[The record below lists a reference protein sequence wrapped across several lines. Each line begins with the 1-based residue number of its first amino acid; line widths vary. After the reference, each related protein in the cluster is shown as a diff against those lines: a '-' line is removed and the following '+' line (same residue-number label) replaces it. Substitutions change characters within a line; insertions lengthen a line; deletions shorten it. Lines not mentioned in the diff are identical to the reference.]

1 MKKLKK
7 INRWISALLLCA
19 VLLTVLT
26 GCGNSTAESGNDAG
40 SANIGGTSES
50 GGGSTGDVTENTKD
64 AAGTKQSE
72 PVAMGRYIE
81 NVTDLSGRIGGFRS
95 GLFRLADGTLIITDS
110 SEPFLVSKDNGET
123 WEEEKSGWRSRL
135 NAEGHSIMG
144 SAIGAD
150 HTTVVIY
157 SDRDEDGEYIQSC
170 LLIKPDG
177 TEIPVENP
185 TAADGGFPDAV
196 AVADNGRVFMSAIG
210 NDNLYEVKED
220 GSCEV
225 FLTIQNGSPGLM
237 QFQGNLLV
245 MDGSIYNAP
254 LLYDIEKGEYVEDEA
269 LESFVKEDYK
279 GGNKFNTDNGY
290 EMFFFPG
297 EEDILY
303 IAGAKGLHRHV
314 IGGSA
319 MEQVIDGSL
328 STFGNPAHRILA
340 VVLLEN
346 NEFLALFDDSR
357 LVRFTYDP
365 DMPTVPSERLSVYS
379 LKENSTIQQAI
390 SLYQTANPEV
400 FVQYEIGMEQ
410 NSSIMREDALKSLN
424 TKIMAGEGP
433 DVLILDGMPLASYI
447 EKGLLMD
454 LTPLLS
460 DLNGEEELFGN
471 IVNAMKMEDGIYAM
485 PCEIEIPVISAKAE
499 YLSGMKDLEG
509 IADAVERLRKE
520 NPEKDLIDLSTEK
533 SVLRFFGMVCVPA
546 WTDADGS
553 LNKEAVTEFL
563 TQSKRIYDAQM
574 DGLPD
579 KIVDSYKRGNESW
592 LQWAGE
598 TREDSIYLRSGCHS
612 LEYVGGYKQLEMGT
626 VNALWSYTDLISAN
640 RVKGFE
646 DSEWSVMNGQSN
658 NVFCAET
665 LLGINAASPYTAQ
678 AEDFIKLCLGR
689 ENQINLFGG
698 LPVNKAALAEI
709 CIANPLEVGENG
721 EYGYSGSSNE
731 DGERVEYV
739 SYWPDDSQVTRLRK
753 CVESADTA
761 YIEDVVIESVVYEE
775 GITYL
780 QGRESLEEAVNN
792 IYKKIAIYMAE

>member
-19 VLLTVLT
+19 VLVTALT
-26 GCGNSTAESGNDAG
+26 GCGNSTAENGNDAG

-81 NVTDLSGRIGGFRS
+81 NVTDLSDRIGGFRS

-110 SEPFLVSKDNGET
+110 SAPFLVSKDNGET
-123 WEEEKSGWRSRL
+123 WEEEKSGWWSRL
-135 NAEGHSIMG
+135 DAEGHSIMG
-144 SAIGAD
+144 SAIGTD

-177 TEIPVENP
+177 TEIPVECSAGAERLYP
-185 TAADGGFPDAV
+185 IAAVV
-196 AVADNGRVFMSAIG
+196 AENGRAFISVVG
-210 NDNLYEVKED
+210 NDNLYEIKED
-220 GSCEV
+220 GSLEV
-225 FLTIQNGSPGLM
+225 FLTIQNGNPELM

-269 LESFVKEDYK
+269 LESFVKGDYK
-279 GGNKFNTDNGY
+279 GGNNFNTDNGY

-365 DMPTVPSERLSVYS
+365 DMPTVPGERLSVYS

-390 SLYQTANPEV
+390 SLYQMANPEV
-400 FVQYEIGMEQ
+400 LVQYEVGMGQ
-410 NSSIMREDALKSLN
+410 DSSITREDALKSLN

-433 DVLILDGMPLASYI
+433 DVLILDGMPIASYI
-447 EKGLLMD
+447 EKGLLADMTSM
-454 LTPLLS
+454 LTG
-460 DLNGEEELFGN
+460 LNGEEELFGN
-471 IVNAMKMEDGIYAM
+471 IVNAMKMENGIYAM

-499 YLSGMKDLEG
+499 YLSGMKDIEG
-509 IADAVERLRKE
+509 IADTIETLRKE
-520 NPEKDLIDLSTEK
+520 NPEKNLISICTEK
-533 SVLRFFGMVCVPA
+533 GVLRFFGMVCVPA
-546 WTDADGS
+546 WTGADGS

-579 KIVDSYKRGNESW
+579 KIIDSYKSGNESW

-598 TREDSIYLRSGCHS
+598 TREDSIYLRSGVTAM
-612 LEYVGGYKQLEMGT
+612 EYVGGYEQTLQGT
-626 VNALWSYTDLISAN
+626 ISGLWSYCDLISAN
-640 RVKGFE
+640 RVAGFE
-646 DSEWSVMNGQSN
+646 DSEWSVMNGQSS

-689 ENQINLFGG
+689 ENQINLFSG

-709 CIANPLEVGENG
+709 CIANPADLGENG
-721 EYGYSGSSNE
+721 EYGYVGSSNE
-731 DGERVEYV
+731 DGERLEYV
-739 SYWPDDSQVTRLRK
+739 TYWPDESQVTRLRK

-775 GITYL
+775 GIIYL
-780 QGRESLEEAVNN
+780 QGRESLEEAINN